1 MLLRPCSLWPS
12 LENKLGRDLALM
24 ASGRDAR
31 DTEAVGTD
39 VSGLQG
45 LAEHH
50 LSRGRSPNH
59 LTDYTVASKLSKFGA
74 G

>member
-1 MLLRPCSLWPS
+1 
-12 LENKLGRDLALM
+12 LALM
-24 ASGRDAR
+24 ASGRDAK

-39 VSGLQG
+39 FSGLQG

-50 LSRGRSPNH
+50 SSRGRSPNH

>member
-1 MLLRPCSLWPS
+1 
-12 LENKLGRDLALM
+12 LALM
-24 ASGRDAR
+24 ASGGDAKE
-31 DTEAVGTD
+31 TEAVGTD

>member
-12 LENKLGRDLALM
+12 LENKLRRDLALM
-24 ASGRDAR
+24 ASGRDAK

-39 VSGLQG
+39 VSGSQG